1 MMVGYKS
8 GYPGGLTLLMSLY
21 HKDSPELFRS
31 AVRSVFEN
39 DVIPDTYILV
49 LDGDIGKILDSV
61 VSEILDLY
69 PIQIIRLDKN
79 YGLAY
84 ALNVGLDAAT
94 TAWIARA
101 DADDINLPGRF
112 SAQLPYALDG
122 YDVIGGWIEE
132 VDGDGHHIAY
142 RRPPISHN
150 EIVGFA
156 KYRSPFNHMTVVYK
170 ATSVKSVG
178 CYPNL
183 FLKEDYGLWGLM
195 IGAGYKFINIPA
207 VLVKATAGAE
217 MYKRRGGLRY
227 IHSEYRLQIFLY
239 KVGVK
244 NFLNAIGLFFM
255 RAFIFL
261 LPPTLRGHF
270 YMLFL
275 RTSLM
280 QSEKITKKNDGN
292 PPAG

>member
-1 MMVGYKS
+1 MTKIYKS

-21 HKDSPELFRS
+21 HKDSPELFCS
-31 AVRSVFEN
+31 AVRSVFKN
-39 DVIPDTYILV
+39 DVIPDNYILV
-49 LDGDIGKILDSV
+49 IDGDIGKILDSV
-61 VSEILDLY
+61 VIEILDLY
-69 PIQIIRLDKN
+69 PIHIIRLDKN

-84 ALNVGLDAAT
+84 ALNIGLAAT
-94 TAWIARA
+94 TTAWVARA

-112 SAQLPYALDG
+112 SAQLPFALDG
-122 YDVIGGWIEE
+122 YDVIGGWIDE
-132 VDGDGHHIAY
+132 VGSDGRHISF

-170 ATSVKSVG
+170 VSSVKSVG

-195 IGAGYKFINIPA
+195 IGAGYKFINLPA
-207 VLVKATAGAE
+207 VLVKASAGTE

-227 IHSEYRLQIFLY
+227 VKSEYALQIFLY
-239 KVGVK
+239 KAGIK
-244 NFLNAIGLFFM
+244 NFPNAVGLFFL

-261 LPPTLRGHF
+261 LPPSLRGNF
-270 YMLFL
+270 YKIFL
-275 RTSLM
+275 RNNLM
-280 QSEKITKKNDGN
+280 QNGKNYKK
-292 PPAG
+292 

>member
-1 MMVGYKS
+1 MIETYKS

-21 HKDSPELFRS
+21 YRDSPELFRS
-31 AVRSVFEN
+31 AVNSVFEN
-39 DVIPDTYILV
+39 DVIPDKFILV
-49 LDGDIGKILDSV
+49 IDGDIGKTLDLV
-61 VSEILDLY
+61 VGEILDIY
-69 PIQIIRLDKN
+69 PIHIIRLDKN

-84 ALNVGLDAAT
+84 ALNIGLAAAT
-94 TAWIARA
+94 TGWIARA

-112 SAQLPYALDG
+112 SAQLPFALEG

-132 VDGDGHHIAY
+132 VDGDGHHIAF

-150 EIVGFA
+150 EIIGFA

-170 ATSVKSVG
+170 VSSVKSVG

-195 IGAGYKFINIPA
+195 IGHGYKFINLPA
-207 VLVKATAGAE
+207 VLVKASAGIE

-227 IHSEYRLQIFLY
+227 VQSEYALQIFLY
-239 KVGVK
+239 KAGIK
-244 NFLNAIGLFFM
+244 NFPNAVGLFFI
-255 RAFIFL
+255 RTFVFL
-261 LPPTLRGHF
+261 MPSTLRGNF

-275 RTSLM
+275 RTSLRHN
-280 QSEKITKKNDGN
+280 KKFTRISDD
-292 PPAG
+292 

>member
-1 MMVGYKS
+1 MTKIYKS

-21 HKDSPELFRS
+21 YKDSPELFRS

-39 DVIPDTYILV
+39 DVIPDKYILV

-61 VSEILDLY
+61 VSEMSDLY
-69 PIQIIRLDKN
+69 PIYIIKLDKN

-84 ALNVGLDAAT
+84 ALNIGLAATT

-112 SAQLPYALDG
+112 SAQLPFALDG

-132 VDGDGHHIAY
+132 VGSDGQHIAF
-142 RRPPISHN
+142 RKLPTSHN
-150 EIVGFA
+150 EIVEFA

-170 ATSVKSVG
+170 VSSVKSVG

-195 IGAGYKFINIPA
+195 IGAGYKFINLPD
-207 VLVKATAGAE
+207 VLVKASAGIE

-227 IHSEYRLQIFLY
+227 VQSEYRLQIFLY
-239 KVGVK
+239 KAGIK
-244 NFLNAIGLFFM
+244 NFPNAVGLFFL
-255 RAFIFL
+255 RSFIFL
-261 LPPTLRGHF
+261 LPSNLRGNF
-270 YMLFL
+270 YKLFL
-275 RTSLM
+275 RTGYM
-280 QSEKITKKNDGN
+280 HNEKKYKVK
-292 PPAG
+292 